1 MFTRIVHLFIDYF
14 RWPIDQPML
23 DTYEETNPQAFIC
36 LWFREFKIM
45 PNYPDIEK
53 NLNSIFKTLKVF
65 ISDRVELIGFIGE
78 WKKSDINQKIICIIT
93 HSLDTCIVDCIGEQ
107 DIVHKMY
114 IQKKH
119 HDDDNHYER
128 WMDAHK
134 NSCEMFTEYD
144 STLYSILAQ
153 ELDNQ
158 NNKEI
163 SNNCSRISEVKIFL
177 PPFGMFSSDIKENS
191 IRNVSKESIAFI
203 WFQLLIKILLHIVHT
218 DDAKYEMIEECQT
231 YYQDNEIE
239 LRKISSFEEDYKS
252 KKAIWWYTADTFLFR
267 LMNKAFRSED
277 IDKIFIFRLFISD
290 LHKQLSEEITNQKIN
305 EPTSLKLY
313 RGKKL
318 FSTVIYKLKNS
329 INQLISMNGFLSA
342 TSDIDVARSYAGD
355 GYPRL
360 GYETVL
366 FELDINTNHQ
376 RESFVDITKSSC
388 YKDEGEVL
396 FLIGTIWRIISVEK
410 NKDENRWHVNLKLTT
425 ETKETSIE
433 LINILNEH
441 FAEPCT
447 LLTLANILLE
457 LGESD
462 KAIKYYTK
470 ALKDCMPDDEEQKD
484 IIYNNLGILYYE
496 MNQPHLAFLYFEKTK
511 ISKSYS
517 PLSDDICLR
526 RKTSCEQLKG
536 INQQIARSYYKNTH
550 RIVLKGLPARHSSLI
565 KLYNNRGLVHH
576 KCGNYDEALKD
587 YEEALEHASR
597 DDSLEAKQD
606 CSAIYNNIG
615 AYAAA
620 GLLKAGLHDKGQ
632 FYVLPQEGRVVES

>member
-45 PNYPDIEK
+45 PDYPDIEK

-119 HDDDNHYER
+119 HDDDNHYEK

-144 STLYSILAQ
+144 STLYSILAK

-177 PPFGMFSSDIKENS
+177 PPFSMFSSNIKENS

-329 INQLISMNGFLSA
+329 IDQLISMNGFLSA

-355 GYPRL
+355 GCLRL

-376 RESFVDITKSSC
+376 RESFVDITKLSC
-388 YKDEGEVL
+388 HEDEGEVL
-396 FLIGTIWRIISVEK
+396 FLIG
-410 NKDENRWHVNLKLTT
+410 
-425 ETKETSIE
+425 
-433 LINILNEH
+433 
-441 FAEPCT
+441 
-447 LLTLANILLE
+447 
-457 LGESD
+457 ESD
-462 KAIKYYTK
+462 KAVKYYTK
-470 ALKDCMPDDEEQKD
+470 ALNDCMPDDEEQKD
-484 IIYNNLGILYYE
+484 IIYNNLGILYYK

-536 INQQIARSYYKNTH
+536 TNQQIARSYYKNIH

-565 KLYNNRGLVHH
+565 KSYNNRGLVHH

-615 AYAAA
+615 GWYYSKCDYE
-620 GLLKAGLHDKGQ
+620 KAVINYEKAITIAKEIFPENHVWLQDYMKNHEVSQ
-632 FYVLPQEGRVVES
+632 HRQ